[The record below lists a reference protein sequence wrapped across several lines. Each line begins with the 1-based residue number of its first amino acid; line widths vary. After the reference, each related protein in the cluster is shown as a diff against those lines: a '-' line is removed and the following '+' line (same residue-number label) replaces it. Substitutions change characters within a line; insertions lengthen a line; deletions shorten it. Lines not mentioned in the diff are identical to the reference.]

1 MIGLG
6 EVVDF
11 AGVVCVLLLGG
22 RELKSISVEG
32 DVALHNDEYGGVAG
46 DNGVVSVEFFFGEII
61 GEGRW

>member
-11 AGVVCVLLLGG
+11 VGVVCVLLLGG
-22 RELKSISVEG
+22 RELKSISVVG

-46 DNGVVSVEFFFGEII
+46 DDELVNVELFFDSIDD
-61 GEGRW
+61 GRW